1 MMKQAMRYLPGI
13 RPGRLGAGITI
24 FEMLISMTL
33 AIVLLLSLVMLYY
46 GSMKTAAREENIS
59 SATQDGRLI
68 SHRLSR
74 NLHMAGFV
82 FPEDM
87 DGDTNDINRDV
98 PGQSWSDSSFDD
110 FEFASTY
117 QLVFTG
123 DVDNDNHTETTCL
136 FLNGDSLIQMTWE
149 WTLATRTWSGPVRRS
164 LGTRISRIIFD
175 YFDNVQVRIPDTT
188 GYRPGGFV
196 LNPGERRK
204 ITGVNITLVLRS
216 ANTENRIPDVLVLP
230 DGTRY
235 DDQFR
240 RSVIQ
245 FMVRG
250 RNLSLG
256 T

>member
-1 MMKQAMRYLPGI
+1 MKQAMRYLPGKQ
-13 RPGRLGAGITI
+13 PGGLGSGITI
-24 FEMLISMTL
+24 VEMLISMTL

-46 GSMKTAAREENIS
+46 GSAKTAAREENIG
-59 SATQDGRLI
+59 SASQDGRLL
-68 SHRLSR
+68 SRRLSR
-74 NLHMAGFV
+74 NLQMAGFV

-98 PGQSWSDSSFDD
+98 PGQTWSDSSFDD

-117 QLVFTG
+117 QLVFAG
-123 DVDNDNHTETTCL
+123 DVDHDNHTETTCL

-149 WTLATRTWSGPVRRS
+149 WTLATRTWAGPVRRS
-164 LGTRISRIIFD
+164 LATRVSRIIFD
-175 YFDNVQVRIPDTT
+175 YFDRDQVRIPDTT
-188 GYRPGGFV
+188 GYRSGGFV
-196 LNPGERRK
+196 LTAGQRRQ
-204 ITGVNITLVLRS
+204 ITGVQITLVMRS
-216 ANTENRIPDVLVLP
+216 ENTENRIPEILVLP
-230 DGTRY
+230 DGTTY

-256 T
+256 A